1 MEKRSTHYGD
11 IAKWIEKV
19 INSCESYKQIFA
31 ARQLVRNFEKQL
43 IRNHPDKYWINY
55 NHDIISPLESIV
67 DIKRKNLFKEL
78 ED

>member
-19 INSCESYKQIFA
+19 INSCDSYKQIYA
-31 ARQLVRNFEKQL
+31 AGQLVRNFEKQL
-43 IRNHPDKYWINY
+43 IGKHPDKYWSNY
-55 NHDIISPLESIV
+55 YYNLISPLESMV
-67 DIKRKNLFKEL
+67 RIKRKYLFKEL

>member
-11 IAKWIEKV
+11 VAKWIEKV
-19 INSCESYKQIFA
+19 INSCDSYKQTFA
-31 ARQLVRNFEKQL
+31 ARRLVRNFEKQL
-43 IRNHPDKYWINY
+43 IVKHPDKYWSNY
-55 NHDIISPLESIV
+55 YYNLILPLESMV